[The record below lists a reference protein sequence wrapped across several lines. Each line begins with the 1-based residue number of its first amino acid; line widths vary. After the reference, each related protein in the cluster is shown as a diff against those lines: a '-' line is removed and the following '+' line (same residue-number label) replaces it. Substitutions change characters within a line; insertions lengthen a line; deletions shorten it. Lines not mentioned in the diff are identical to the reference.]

1 MSLGDIKSRYDLSYI
16 TTRYS
21 YVHNTQTHLPQAH
34 LKYLTGLFIACHHAH
49 SFTISLTTILSEI
62 TPLRLV
68 AHPAFFRWTI
78 TGAINFMYVTIH
90 YPQRPEAAYY

>member
-1 MSLGDIKSRYDLSYI
+1 MTPSLVAI
-16 TTRYS
+16 T
-21 YVHNTQTHLPQAH
+21 Q
-34 LKYLTGLFIACHHAH
+34 LKYLTGLFIVYHYTHWL
-49 SFTISLTTILSEI
+49 TIAQTTILSEI

-68 AHPAFFRWTI
+68 AHPAFFRGTI